1 MVADRA
7 SGGRRPLVGRA
18 GEIDAVVGLVEDAA
32 GGQGGG
38 LLVSGESGVGKTA
51 LVREASA
58 HVGEVADVLWAPCLP
73 LTSLAVPFL
82 PLTSALRTWAAERD
96 GPVPMVG
103 GSGEE
108 GPTGF
113 DGWLANLCRRGAVLL
128 VVDDL
133 QWADQSSLDVLMY
146 VLAGLAGRR
155 LAVVTTVRTG
165 EGGDPLRRWLAD
177 VRRFPGVG
185 ELTLGRLDRVATGEQ
200 LAGLLGGP
208 PHQSLVDDVYA
219 RSRGNACARW
229 SSRASR
235 SSSPGAT
242 PS

>member
-1 MVADRA
+1 MADSIRWRTGL
-7 SGGRRPLVGRA
+7 GGARRPLVGRA
-18 GEIDAVVGLVEDAA
+18 GEIDAVVGLVQDAA
-32 GGQGGG
+32 ARGEGGA
-38 LLVSGESGVGKTA
+38 LLVSGEAGVGKTA

-58 HVGEVADVLWAPCLP
+58 QVAADADVLWAPCLP

-82 PLTSALRTWAAERD
+82 PLTSALREWAAERD
-96 GPVPMVG
+96 VPVPVLG

-113 DGWLANLCRRGAVLL
+113 DAWLDDLCRQHPVLL

-165 EGGDPLRRWLAD
+165 EEGDPLRRWLAD
-177 VRRFPGVG
+177 VRRLPGVA
-185 ELTLGRLDRVATGEQ
+185 ELVLGRLDRVATAEQ
-200 LAGLLGGP
+200 IAGLLG
-208 PHQSLVDDVYA
+208 A
-219 RSRGNACARW
+219 RLTSRWWTMCTPAAR
-229 SSRASR
+229 AM
-235 SSSPGAT
+235 PT
-242 PS
+242 